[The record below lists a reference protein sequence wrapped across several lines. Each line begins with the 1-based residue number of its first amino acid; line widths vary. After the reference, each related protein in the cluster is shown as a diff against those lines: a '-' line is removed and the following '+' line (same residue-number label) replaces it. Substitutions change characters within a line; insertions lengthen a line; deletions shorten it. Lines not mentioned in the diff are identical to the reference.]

1 MKLEN
6 ILVFIYETAL
16 FLDYSS
22 YNSCEDYG
30 FTYEYGPNVLDYGFV
45 KEINNFFKRLY
56 MENEFELLQS
66 LFNDLTIILESIK
79 NNEDIIDYDNLY
91 KLLSKYLTVDDFVKL
106 QSKCSKIDNAKI
118 NYLAL
123 FYQDFHYEQL
133 VLTQTKNTGYQKILQ

>member
-6 ILVFIYETAL
+6 IVVFIYETAL

-22 YNSCEDYG
+22 YDSCEGYG
-30 FTYEYGPNVLDYGFV
+30 FVYEYGPNVLDYGFV

-66 LFNDLTIILESIK
+66 LFNDPSIILECIK
-79 NNEDIIDYDNLY
+79 NDKDVIDYDSLY
-91 KLLSKYLTVDDFVKL
+91 KLLSKYLMVDDFVKL
-106 QSKCSKIDNAKI
+106 QSNCSKVDNVKI

-133 VLTQTKNTGYQKILQ
+133 VLNQIKNTGYQKILQ